1 MKKYKNKVSQL
12 GNAAKVA
19 DVIYAPPPL
28 SSSFYMYQGGTKY
41 VYNIFCR
48 LCINMFYVIVK
59 KKFPVIIQILFY
71 MFIEIF
77 WRKKCYKVG
86 FVCK

>member
-59 KKFPVIIQILFY
+59 KKNSSHYSNLVLHVRRNIL
-71 MFIEIF
+71 E
-77 WRKKCYKVG
+77 KKMLQSRFCL
-86 FVCK
+86 